1 MKRLVAV
8 ACAALLVGCA
18 SVETVKEAKGMGIKR
33 TFRQPYDIVYQSV
46 LNAATKRKLDLIEQS
61 RTAGRVVLSSGA
73 SWTSLGER
81 IAVFVSRNSGRS
93 TTVEIVSRP
102 VLSGVTLPPDWP
114 ALLYGDIE
122 HELAA
127 VRKPR

>member
-1 MKRLVAV
+1 MKRLLAV
-8 ACAALLVGCA
+8 ACAALLIGCA
-18 SVETVKEAKGMGIKR
+18 SVETVKEAKGMGVKR

-46 LNAATKRKLDLIEQS
+46 LNSATKRKLELIEQNRATGS
-61 RTAGRVVLSSGA
+61 VVLSSGP

-81 IAVFVSRNSGRS
+81 IAVFVSRISGRS

>member
-1 MKRLVAV
+1 M
-8 ACAALLVGCA
+8 
-18 SVETVKEAKGMGIKR
+18 ETVKEAKGKGIKR
-33 TFRQPYDIVYQSV
+33 TFRQPYDLVYQSV
-46 LNAATKRKLDLIEQS
+46 LNSATKRKLEFIEQN
-61 RTAGRVVLSSGA
+61 RTTGSVVLSSGA

-81 IAVFVSRNSGRS
+81 IAVFVSRNGGRS